1 MELEHAYK
9 LLGILAGIVFLYTL
23 IAKRIENSLLSG
35 PMVYVTLGLILGP
48 LGFALIGKTSQ
59 ASSTRLLIDITL
71 ALILFSD
78 AAHSNFTVLKKKLV
92 YPTRMLLLGLPASIL
107 LGFIAAAVIFN
118 QLSLLEAAILGTM
131 LAATDAALG
140 KAVVTNQQVPAA
152 VREGLNVESG
162 LNDGLCVPILL
173 LLISMASAGES
184 EHFNSFSGLT
194 ILVQELGI
202 GAMVGLGM
210 AYLGATLLL
219 WSHSKQWIS
228 EVWCQLTV
236 AAMALCSLGLAQAME
251 GSGYIAAFSG
261 GLLFGHLMKR
271 NTHKLVL
278 TTESLAELM
287 AMLTWIV
294 FGAAV
299 VSTVYTAFSLSM
311 VLYAIISL
319 TLIRMIPVYL
329 CFAGTKVPSQ
339 HRLFMGWFGPRGLA
353 SIVFAIIVIDAELPN
368 SNFIALT
375 VTCTVLLSLVLH
387 GISAKPMA
395 QRLANKTDK

>member
-23 IAKRIENSLLSG
+23 IAKRIENSCLSG

-48 LGFALIGKTSQ
+48 LGFALIGNTSQ

-78 AAHSNFTVLKKKLV
+78 AAHSNITVLKKKVV

-107 LGFIAAAVIFN
+107 LGFIAAAVLFN
-118 QLSLLEAAILGTM
+118 QLSLLEAAILATM

-140 KAVVTNQQVPAA
+140 KAVVTNEQVPAA

-173 LLISMASAGES
+173 LLISMASAGAS
-184 EHFNSFSGLT
+184 DHFNSFSGL
-194 ILVQELGI
+194 IIFAKELGI

-210 AYLGATLLL
+210 AYLGAKLLF
-219 WSHSKQWIS
+219 WSQSKQWLS

-294 FGAAV
+294 FGAVV

-319 TLIRMIPVYL
+319 TLIRMLPVYL